1 MPTTKLRE
9 QLERLQEQLDDPQ
22 SLDTEEIELL
32 ADIHSDIERI
42 LEATQEVAR
51 EERAQTLRSRI
62 EGVTRSNSTLT
73 RALGNLADVLSGM
86 GI

>member
-1 MPTTKLRE
+1 MPRSALRE
-9 QLERLQEQLDDPQ
+9 QLELLQEQLDDPEA
-22 SLDTEEIELL
+22 LDTEEIELL
-32 ADIHSDIERI
+32 AGIHSDIERI

-62 EGVTRSNSTLT
+62 SGLSSSDSALT
-73 RALGNLADVLSGM
+73 RMLGNLADVLSGM